1 MHRLLSLIALT
12 GTIGLG
18 LVACDSGRSLT
29 GPSFRTSNSNGAK
42 PEVPAGQHP
51 QPNPNKA
58 KGTH

>member
-1 MHRLLSLIALT
+1 MHRLLSILVLTVAL
-12 GTIGLG
+12 GPEY
-18 LVACDSGRSLT
+18 CDSGSSVA

-58 KGTH
+58 RASH

>member
-1 MHRLLSLIALT
+1 MHRLLSIIVLT
-12 GTIGLG
+12 GTLGIGY
-18 LVACDSGRSLT
+18 CDSDDSVA

-58 KGTH
+58 RGSH